1 MKNFLTKSTGILFV
15 LLLMSSCTSI
25 KQSRGYIPDQEKIDA
40 IRIDVDDQESVAVLL
55 GHPTMVA
62 TFDNLNWYYYSKK
75 TERWAFFKEI
85 VTEMDI
91 LAITFDDEDYVTNIR
106 KLTVEDNNIVDP
118 VSKKTVTHGKEV
130 NFFAELFGNIGRF
143 GAAAGQP
150 VAGN

>member
-1 MKNFLTKSTGILFV
+1 MKIFLTKITGFLFV
-15 LLLMSSCTSI
+15 LLLVSSCTSI
-25 KQSRGYIPDQEKIDA
+25 KQSRGYIPDEEKVAA
-40 IRIDVDDQESVAVLL
+40 IRVEVDNQESVAVML
-55 GHPTMVA
+55 GHPTMIA

-91 LAITFDDEDYVTNIR
+91 LAITFDNEKYVTNIR
-106 KLTVEDNNIVDP
+106 KFTVNDNNVIDP
-118 VSKKTVTHGKEV
+118 VSKKTITHGKEV

-150 VAGN
+150 LAGN